1 MSGPQFTDE
10 QKAHVETLIERR
22 LVRERARH
30 ARELAFLSERHEREL
45 ERVRL
50 ELRQE
55 RGLLTRIRDWLST

>member
-1 MSGPQFTDE
+1 MIRFTDE
-10 QKAHVETLIERR
+10 QKAAIDEIVERR

-55 RGLLTRIRDWLST
+55 RSLLTRIRDWLST